1 MAATTLHLDLPTLT
15 PAAESLR
22 GEVRSFIAEQRASGA
37 LPPPDKV
44 GLGFS
49 EEMTAKIARQGWI
62 GLTWPRQYGGQ
73 DRSALE
79 RYVMNEELLAAS
91 VPVGAHWVADRQS
104 GPVLLKFGTDAQKE
118 DYLPRIAAGKCFFC
132 IGMSEPG
139 SGSDLASL
147 KARADKVDG
156 GWRINGR
163 KIWTT
168 NAHRV
173 HYMIALVRTS
183 PSGDSR
189 HAGLS
194 QLIVDLSSP
203 GVAISPIVSMAG
215 EHDFNEVLLED
226 VFVPDAALIGRE
238 GNGWNQVSAELAYER
253 SGPERWLSSFR
264 LIAELIDVLDESASP
279 ATHEALGGLLSHLLS
294 LRQLSMSVAGM
305 IENGLSP
312 NIEASIVKD
321 LGTKFE
327 QQAVRVVRDIVASE
341 NLASGDRAPR
351 LKRLVTHA
359 QVFAPAFTIR
369 GGTNEILRGIIAKG
383 IGLR

>member
-1 MAATTLHLDLPTLT
+1 
-15 PAAESLR
+15 
-22 GEVRSFIAEQRASGA
+22 
-37 LPPPDKV
+37 
-44 GLGFS
+44 
-49 EEMTAKIARQGWI
+49 
-62 GLTWPRQYGGQ
+62 
-73 DRSALE
+73 
-79 RYVMNEELLAAS
+79 
-91 VPVGAHWVADRQS
+91 
-104 GPVLLKFGTDAQKE
+104 
-118 DYLPRIAAGKCFFC
+118 
-132 IGMSEPG
+132 
-139 SGSDLASL
+139 
-147 KARADKVDG
+147 
-156 GWRINGR
+156 
-163 KIWTT
+163 
-168 NAHRV
+168 
-173 HYMIALVRTS
+173 
-183 PSGDSR
+183 
-189 HAGLS
+189 
-194 QLIVDLSSP
+194 
-203 GVAISPIVSMAG
+203 MAG

-226 VFVPDAALIGRE
+226 VFVPAAALIGRE